1 MLFSCLS
8 FPPFFPLS
16 SSFWVVFG
24 CPPESIR
31 HLFKGRRSRILA
43 SVSIKSLK
51 RQGASFMSTSLSFN
65 NQTMMDYHHTDI
77 RFKAASEGW
86 KTKEEQENTS
96 MLFDS
101 SRIVVGVCM
110 LVCVCLCVF
119 ILDASLAL
127 GLRKTSS
134 SFSLSFHSLFLSWP
148 LGFRQTAP
156 PVFSLWLS
164 GQDWQGKHLARY
176 PPHLGALGGWMCSIF
191 FIPIWWINALLSPV
205 CLFNLLYLV
214 RFSSAF
220 ILHLQTAFLPAGLW
234 TGDIVDSS
242 GISVGV

>member
-119 ILDASLAL
+119 ILDVSLAL
-127 GLRKTSS
+127 GLRKTDKFLLLTLFPFALLIMASWVQADSS
-134 SFSLSFHSLFLSWP
+134 SCLFSLIIRP
-148 LGFRQTAP
+148 
-156 PVFSLWLS
+156 
-164 GQDWQGKHLARY
+164 
-176 PPHLGALGGWMCSIF
+176 
-191 FIPIWWINALLSPV
+191 
-205 CLFNLLYLV
+205 
-214 RFSSAF
+214 
-220 ILHLQTAFLPAGLW
+220 GL
-234 TGDIVDSS
+234 TR
-242 GISVGV
+242 